1 MSSIH
6 RDTPEPFWQRLRAIT
21 LYPFRGAALASLVA
35 LTLASLL
42 GMIPVVGWVVALLV
56 WIGAYKYAFEVLRAT
71 ADGRLEAPEVVLGT
85 GDGVVAR
92 LIAMQ
97 LVFIVVVLAALLVG
111 GPIIGLAVLA
121 LVAFMQ
127 PGCVMSL
134 AMDGSL
140 AHALNPSTPLA
151 LVGRIGWPYLAV
163 FGLLFVIQASALT
176 ASVWLAR
183 WMPPVIA
190 DLAVTAVSF
199 WGLFAAFHLMG
210 YLIYQYHEAL
220 GYEPAA
226 RDGLPGRPAPDADL
240 PGEAEA
246 HVRDGHPDAAGH
258 RRPGCHRGVV
268 LGPVCRVPSHGLSH
282 LPVPR
287 GAGLRAG
294 SARWPARPSRARR
307 GPARRGRS
315 ARSRWPPGCRTGAAA
330 GGDAQPGGPPGGSR
344 ALPPP
349 AAAVRRCRGAD
360 RPCGRVPQPAD
371 ARARGTARPRPA
383 AHDAGCQPRFRADPG
398 RTRPGTGR
406 ACPARGPGTAGS
418 RHAGCNAA
426 RAPAPSRRIA
436 LGARRRAAAGR
447 ALWT

>member
-140 AHALNPSTPLA
+140 SHALNPSTPLA

-226 RDGLPGRPAPDADL
+226 RDGLPGRHAPDADL
-240 PGEAEA
+240 LGEAEA
-246 HVRDGHPDAAGH
+246 HVRDGHPDAALELLRAETRSRAVSLEVHELYHRLLRQSGDAAALTGH
-258 RRPGCHRGVV
+258 AGEYLNLLMLEREERRALGLLRTTLDANPDFVPTQVEHAQALAERARLAGQGQLAADTLAAMLRAHPRHPDASRWGLDAALLLVERSGRDDDARALLQQSLERCEDPG
-268 LGPVCRVPSHGLSH
+268 LQSKIEAAMKA
-282 LPVPR
+282 LPVPE
-287 GAGLRAG
+287 
-294 SARWPARPSRARR
+294 
-307 GPARRGRS
+307 
-315 ARSRWPPGCRTGAAA
+315 
-330 GGDAQPGGPPGGSR
+330 
-344 ALPPP
+344 
-349 AAAVRRCRGAD
+349 
-360 RPCGRVPQPAD
+360 
-371 ARARGTARPRPA
+371 TA
-383 AHDAGCQPRFRADPG
+383 
-398 RTRPGTGR
+398 
-406 ACPARGPGTAGS
+406 
-418 RHAGCNAA
+418 
-426 RAPAPSRRIA
+426 
-436 LGARRRAAAGR
+436 
-447 ALWT
+447 